1 MYDEK
6 SVQYYSHIRREVL
19 PLLPESCKKVLEIGC
34 GKGDTLV
41 WIKSLRED
49 CEWIGGVELFED
61 SAKIAASQLDW
72 CVSGNIEEIDLGI
85 EESSI
90 DLILCLD
97 VLEHLVDPWTLVARL
112 NKLLKPGG
120 HMISSI
126 PNVRFFSA
134 AFPLVFMGDWAY
146 QNEGILDKTHL
157 RFFTKKTAIS
167 LMETSGMKL
176 DMVIGKGLEK
186 GRKARLVNFIT
197 LGLFRPFLEFQ
208 YLIRVKNKRL

>member
-1 MYDEK
+1 M
-6 SVQYYSHIRREVL
+6 
-19 PLLPESCKKVLEIGC
+19 
-34 GKGDTLV
+34 
-41 WIKSLRED
+41 
-49 CEWIGGVELFED
+49 ELD
-61 SAKIAASQLDW
+61 
-72 CVSGNIEEIDLGI
+72 I
-85 EESSI
+85 EESSL

-97 VLEHLVDPWTLVARL
+97 VLEHLVDPWTMVERL

-120 HMISSI
+120 HMIASI
-126 PNVRFFSA
+126 PNVRFFRTA
-134 AFPLVFMGDWAY
+134 LPLVFMGDWAY

-186 GRKARLVNFIT
+186 GKKARLINFIT

-208 YLIRVKNKRL
+208 YLIRVKNKHL

>member
-6 SVQYYSHIRREVL
+6 NGEYYRHIRREVL
-19 PLLPESCKKVLEIGC
+19 PLLPKNCKKVLEVGC
-34 GKGDTLV
+34 GQGDTLV
-41 WIKSLRED
+41 WVKSIRED

-72 CVSGNIEEIDLGI
+72 SIKGSIEEIDLDI

-97 VLEHLVDPWTLVARL
+97 VLEHLVDPWGVVARL
-112 NKLLKPGG
+112 NKLLKPDG

-134 AFPLVFMGDWAY
+134 VFPLVFMGNWAY
-146 QNEGILDKTHL
+146 QKEGILDKTHL

-167 LMETSGMKL
+167 LMESSGMKL
-176 DMVIGKGLEK
+176 DIVIGKGLEK
-186 GRKARLVNFIT
+186 GRKARILNFIT

-208 YLIRVKNKRL
+208 YLIRVKNQNP